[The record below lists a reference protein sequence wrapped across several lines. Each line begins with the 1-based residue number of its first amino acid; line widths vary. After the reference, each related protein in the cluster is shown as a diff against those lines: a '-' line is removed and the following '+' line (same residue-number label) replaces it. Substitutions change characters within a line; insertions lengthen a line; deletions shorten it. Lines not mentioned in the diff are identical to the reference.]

1 MLLYAYVKYILRIY
15 GISQLY
21 IREVSMF
28 ISYDY
33 YRIFYYVAKYGNISK
48 AAKVLLSSQPNVT
61 RTIKNLEGELGCTLF
76 SRTSRGMRLT
86 PEGERLYGHVP
97 RTSILRQARRSS
109 GRAKLCKAARSISR
123 RARWHCDA
131 CCCPCSSAFACCT
144 PVFICE

>member
-1 MLLYAYVKYILRIY
+1 
-15 GISQLY
+15 
-21 IREVSMF
+21 MF

-86 PEGERLYGHVP
+86 PEGERLYGHV
-97 RTSILRQARRSS
+97 RLALEHIEAGEAELGQSKTLQS
-109 GRAKLCKAARSISR
+109 GAVYIAAREVAMR
-123 RARWHCDA
+123 
-131 CCCPCSSAFACCT
+131 
-144 PVFICE
+144 